1 MIGIAG
7 LLTRALARVEP
18 RHWAGVGASAVLH
31 LAVIFGW
38 QSAPPPEPEPISFE
52 ITLDPPDAVPLPKA
66 KLKALAKQSSHKKI
80 AKKAKPKQR
89 VAKNKPKES
98 VPREAH
104 LLDANWKTETKNAN
118 NVPEL
123 ALPDAQSLGLRSETP
138 SNVEIAQTSGG
149 AAKLKTARV
158 ADRKAVSPGSVN
170 AGESAAELSEPEA
183 ASIGG
188 GNVQPG
194 RIGDAG
200 LALTNS
206 PSLAASQSANL
217 DTGSSGAQAST
228 AALAIAGAS
237 AGAEVGGSPAVLG
250 RSGGTQTALDAAVG
264 AGMQAATVSPAQS
277 GSGASDPQGIKLA
290 VSSALAALSPLPQG
304 KGSQAAT
311 SQATLLAQGAAP
323 ALPAGVAGQG
333 GIGGTF
339 AGSHSV
345 HTGGAKPMAAG
356 AAAGH
361 ASSGE
366 KAGSRVGR
374 GQEPPSQLGSAART
388 SGAMPGGA
396 RVSSR
401 PGNSGPQ
408 GKTVALAPGEPGGS
422 PGFAVMLQPVVA
434 SLANPYLSARPGV
447 VGTSGRGEAASGSS
461 HTAARSP
468 GEVAAQRGQSSR
480 LNGSSAIVG
489 VSESPAW
496 HAADG
501 KRGGAGGLNAAPA
514 QMASAALLKAA
525 GESGRPPVILHATQ
539 PVAVKVVRP
548 DTEIERLDV
557 LAPSNYC
564 PLPLPGHAQPE
575 NRVPQPAQLLAEQP
589 AYALDNPS
597 INYPVLA
604 NIRGVE
610 GRVTV
615 RVEVLADGRPGKM
628 WLKQSSGSGI
638 LDQDAQAQLKHWRF
652 VPARK
657 NGQPV
662 SAWIDVPVL
671 YRLSQARP

>member
-7 LLTRALARVEP
+7 PLTRALSRVEP
-18 RHWAGVGASAVLH
+18 RHWAGVGASVVLH

-38 QSAPPPEPEPISFE
+38 QSAPLPEPEPISFE
-52 ITLDPPDAVPLPKA
+52 ISLDPPSAVPLPKA
-66 KLKALAKQSSHKKI
+66 KPKALAKQSSHKKI
-80 AKKAKPKQR
+80 AKKAKPKLR
-89 VAKNKPKES
+89 IAKKKPKES

-104 LLDANWKTETKNAN
+104 LLDAHWKTETNNAK

-123 ALPDAQSLGLRSETP
+123 ALPDAQSLGLQSETM
-138 SNVEIAQTSGG
+138 SSVEAAQASGG
-149 AAKLKTARV
+149 EAQLKIARV
-158 ADRKAVSPGSVN
+158 ASTRAVSPGSVKT
-170 AGESAAELSEPEA
+170 GESMAEFSEPVA
-183 ASIGG
+183 TSIGG
-188 GNVQPG
+188 ENAQPD
-194 RIGDAG
+194 RLGDSG
-200 LALTNS
+200 LALTHSN
-206 PSLAASQSANL
+206 SLAASQSVNL
-217 DTGSSGAQAST
+217 EAGSSGAQAST

-264 AGMQAATVSPAQS
+264 RGMQVATVSPTQS
-277 GSGASDPQGIKLA
+277 GSGASEPQGVKLA
-290 VSSALAALSPLPQG
+290 VSNALASLSPLPQG
-304 KGSQAAT
+304 NGSQAAK
-311 SQATLLAQGAAP
+311 SQAPFLAQGATR
-323 ALPAGVAGQG
+323 ALPAGVAGQDGLG
-333 GIGGTF
+333 GPF

-345 HTGGAKPMAAG
+345 RAGGAAPMAAG

-366 KAGSRVGR
+366 TAGSRGDR
-374 GQEPPSQLGSAART
+374 GQEPPSQLGSAQRA
-388 SGAMPGGA
+388 SGAMSFGA
-396 RVSSR
+396 RVSSS
-401 PGNSGPQ
+401 PGHAGPP
-408 GKTVALAPGEPGGS
+408 GKTVALAPGEPGSS

-434 SLANPYLSARPGV
+434 SLANPYLSGRPGV
-447 VGTSGRGEAASGSS
+447 VGTGSRGEAASGSG
-461 HTAARSP
+461 HTAARTP

-480 LNGSSAIVG
+480 LDGSSAIVG

-501 KRGGAGGLNAAPA
+501 KRGSAGGLNASPT
-514 QMASAALLKAA
+514 QTASAALLKAA

-564 PLPLPGHAQPE
+564 PLPLPGHAQAE
-575 NRVPQPAQLLAEQP
+575 NRVPQPAQHLAEQP

-671 YRLSQARP
+671 YRLGQARP